1 MAVISIYNTK
11 GDLIA
16 DVNSKEVLKD
26 VIDIA
31 LIGRGAESYIED
43 LNQNFISILE
53 RLASIDQ
60 PENPIIGEMW
70 FDLNSNSL
78 KIFNGQNWELNVEN
92 IANMSLE
99 EIKNWVLGF
108 IDLSN
113 KFNKSGGT
121 LYGDIVFNDEL
132 DISGNILVHKNE
144 TSSIGSY
151 DKRFKT

>member
-11 GDLIA
+11 GELIA

-92 IANMSLE
+92 IANMSSE
-99 EIKNWVLGF
+99 EIKNWVLG
-108 IDLSN
+108 
-113 KFNKSGGT
+113 
-121 LYGDIVFNDEL
+121 
-132 DISGNILVHKNE
+132 
-144 TSSIGSY
+144 
-151 DKRFKT
+151 